1 MNLYLRLILVLSRGL
16 FADRLHYQSYLM
28 STFRVW
34 PHDIDA
40 FGHMNN
46 GRYLQIMDVARTDWM
61 ARVGVVEVM
70 WRRRWSA
77 VIGGGLIRYRH
88 ALKPFQRYEVKTRLL
103 SWDQRWWYLEH
114 VFLDQR
120 GRQVAIGVS
129 RAGIRQKRGWLATED
144 MVEALSPGA
153 VSPTPPSYVT
163 DWLRLEE
170 AMCVHATDTVEPRG
184 ALLLDPS
191 SAVRSADRHR
201 AIVQE
206 GVAQS
211 AGSGRTTV

>member
-1 MNLYLRLILVLSRGL
+1 MNLYLRLLLALSRGL
-16 FADRLHYQSYLM
+16 LADRLHYRSYLI
-28 STFRVW
+28 SSFRVW

-61 ARVGVVEVM
+61 ARVGVVETM
-70 WRRRWSA
+70 FRNRWTA

-114 VFLDQR
+114 VFFDQR

-129 RAGIRQKRGWLATED
+129 RAGIRQKHGWLATD
-144 MVEALSPGA
+144 AMVEALVPGA
-153 VSPTPPSYVT
+153 VSPAPPSYVT

-170 AMCVHATDTVEPRG
+170 AMCVHATDEVPKEDPLTLETEP
-184 ALLLDPS
+184 A
-191 SAVRSADRHR
+191 AVAHDQGDSKDNLSRTLN
-201 AIVQE
+201 
-206 GVAQS
+206 
-211 AGSGRTTV
+211 GRTVA

>member
-1 MNLYLRLILVLSRGL
+1 MNLYLRLLLALSRGL
-16 FADRLHYQSYLM
+16 LADRLDYRSYLI
-28 STFRVW
+28 SSFRVW

-61 ARVGVVEVM
+61 ARVGVVETM
-70 WRRRWSA
+70 FRNRWTA

-114 VFLDQR
+114 VFVDQR

-144 MVEALSPGA
+144 MIDALVPGA
-153 VSPTPPSYVT
+153 
-163 DWLRLEE
+163 
-170 AMCVHATDTVEPRG
+170 
-184 ALLLDPS
+184 
-191 SAVRSADRHR
+191 
-201 AIVQE
+201 
-206 GVAQS
+206 
-211 AGSGRTTV
+211 AGR